1 MPPLCGLSKGLCA
14 TLGPS
19 LCTSQCP
26 QQESWI
32 SPSLRRRCKA
42 SSSITRWVSCLP
54 EGWVFC
60 SSSEI
65 MPWFLWLQMALS
77 PSYRMDNGKMVKV
90 RSSRNAHMAVTQYQV
105 LSSTLSSAL
114 LELQPVTGEG
124 AGVLQWEAAP
134 FLLRSVLGPV
144 LCSALLNS

>member
-1 MPPLCGLSKGLCA
+1 M
-14 TLGPS
+14 T
-19 LCTSQCP
+19 
-26 QQESWI
+26 
-32 SPSLRRRCKA
+32 
-42 SSSITRWVSCLP
+42 
-54 EGWVFC
+54 
-60 SSSEI
+60 
-65 MPWFLWLQMALS
+65 LS

-134 FLLRSVLGPV
+134 FLLRSILDPVLG
-144 LCSALLNS
+144 SALLNS